1 MEKYEF
7 AQSQVELAEMAYE
20 LYLQG
25 DIDEKEF
32 HTARAEAEKAIAD
45 LEWQKM
51 LSAPEDAYGCVI
63 EINAGAGGTEAQDWA
78 AMLARMY
85 TLFAQKKGW
94 KVQIV
99 DELEG
104 EGAG

>member
-1 MEKYEF
+1 
-7 AQSQVELAEMAYE
+7 MAYE

-25 DIDEKEF
+25 DIEEKEF
-32 HTARAEAEKAIAD
+32 HAALAEAEKAIAD

-78 AMLARMY
+78 AMPGPCVHPLRPE
-85 TLFAQKKGW
+85 KR
-94 KVQIV
+94 
-99 DELEG
+99 LESPNRG
-104 EGAG
+104 